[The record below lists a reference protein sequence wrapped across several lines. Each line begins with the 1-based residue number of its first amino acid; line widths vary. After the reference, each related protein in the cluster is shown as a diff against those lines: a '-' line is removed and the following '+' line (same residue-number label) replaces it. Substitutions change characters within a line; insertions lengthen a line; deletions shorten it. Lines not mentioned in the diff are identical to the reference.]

1 MYIKRYSVAAFVL
14 MGLVGWYVYAYLT
27 HETMMIDFFGIPM
40 PSLSIALLVVIP
52 LFVLYVATV
61 IHMSFYGMLAKLK
74 NRKTAKD
81 YEKILDSIT
90 DAYLGKEDRSHKFKT
105 ETFTLFGELLDHST
119 VFPTTNLNLNANDE
133 QTKKIKAVL
142 DDIESIKKGDVV
154 ELKNYALN
162 ANNPLVLQ
170 NNRNMYKN
178 GDLSN
183 EDILSHAS
191 KYNVALV
198 EEVYADY
205 VKTNSVANIDKYK
218 EFLTKEALY
227 SILSRVNAEENTL
240 EISTEAIV
248 SLIKNLDFDKDGYMK
263 LARIVDKHM
272 IPDQRIK
279 LFETLSN
286 DNDEA
291 TDAYLFTLLDLE
303 MLSPAYALLENS
315 QPDEY
320 LNFKAYKA
328 LKESQQPFS
337 IELFI

>member
-27 HETMMIDFFGIPM
+27 HETMIVDFFGIPM
-40 PSLSIALLVVIP
+40 PSLSIAVLVVIP
-52 LFVLYVATV
+52 LFVLYLASVL
-61 IHMSFYGMLAKLK
+61 HMSFYGMLAKLK
-74 NRKTAKD
+74 NRKAEKD

-90 DAYLGKEDRSHKFKT
+90 DAYLGKENRTHKFKT
-105 ETFTLFGELLDHST
+105 ETFTLFGELLDNST
-119 VFPTTNLNLNANDE
+119 VFPTANLNLKANDE
-133 QTKKIKAVL
+133 QTKKVKAVL
-142 DDIESIKKGDVV
+142 NDIESIKKGEVV

-162 ANNPLVLQ
+162 ANNPLVVQ

-191 KYNVALV
+191 KYNVELAQ
-198 EEVYADY
+198 EAYADY
-205 VKTNSVANIDKYK
+205 VKTNSVANIDKYQ

-227 SILSRVNAEENTL
+227 SVLARVNAEENTL
-240 EISTEAIV
+240 EISTEAIMT
-248 SLIKNLDFDKDGYMK
+248 LIANLDFDKDSYMK
-263 LARIVDKHM
+263 IARIVDKNM

-286 DNDEA
+286 GNEEA

-303 MLSPAYALLENS
+303 MLSPAYALLEIS

-328 LKESQQPFS
+328 LKESNQQFS

>member
-27 HETMMIDFFGIPM
+27 HESMIVDFFGIPI
-40 PSLSIALLVVIP
+40 PSMSIAMLVVVP
-52 LFVLYVATV
+52 LFVLYLASVL
-61 IHMSFYGMLAKLK
+61 HMSFYGMLAKLK

-90 DAYLGKEDRSHKFKT
+90 DAYLGKENRAHKFKT
-105 ETFTLFGELLDHST
+105 ETFTLFGELLDNST
-119 VFPTTNLNLNANDE
+119 VFPTANLNLNANDE
-133 QTKKIKAVL
+133 QTKKVRAVL
-142 DDIESIKKGDVV
+142 NDIESIKKGDVV
-154 ELKNYALN
+154 ELKNYALS
-162 ANNPLVLQ
+162 ANNVLVIQ

-178 GDLSN
+178 GDLSH

-191 KYNVALV
+191 KYNIELAQ
-198 EEVYADY
+198 EAYNDY
-205 VKTNSVANIDKYK
+205 VKTATVANIDKYK
-218 EFLTKEALY
+218 EFLTKESLNT
-227 SILSRVNAEENTL
+227 ILVRVNAEENML
-240 EISTEAIV
+240 EISTEAIIILV
-248 SLIKNLDFDKDGYMK
+248 KNLDFDKDGYMK
-263 LARIVDKHM
+263 IAQIVDKNM

-303 MLSPAYALLENS
+303 MLSPAYALLEIS

-320 LNFKAYKA
+320 LNFKAYRA
-328 LKESQQPFS
+328 LKESNQQFS
-337 IELFI
+337 IVLFI